1 MAGNLLGHEW
11 PGTAYLM
18 VGLFAISGLV
28 AIVGGAA
35 GFLVALRHF
44 WKTFRAA
51 GRSDIS
57 GGR

>member
-1 MAGNLLGHEW
+1 MAVSCFSLIF
-11 PGTAYLM
+11 AYLDPGAGSLLM
-18 VGLFAISGLV
+18 Q

>member
-1 MAGNLLGHEW
+1 MAVSCFSLLFSYLD
-11 PGTAYLM
+11 PGAGSLLM
-18 VGLFAISGLV
+18 Q

-35 GFLVALRHF
+35 GLLVALRHF

-51 GRSDIS
+51 GRRDIS